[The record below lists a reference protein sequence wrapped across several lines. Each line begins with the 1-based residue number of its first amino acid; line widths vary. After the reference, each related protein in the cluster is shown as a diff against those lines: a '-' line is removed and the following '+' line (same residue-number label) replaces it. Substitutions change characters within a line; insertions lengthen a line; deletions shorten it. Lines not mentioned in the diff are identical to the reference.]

1 MKTTL
6 QDPKNSLAG
15 NVVALTCLCAVFGLA
30 GCEKEGS
37 AEKAGKAERTTE
49 STAPR
54 TERSADRPAQKMEGA
69 QQMPSPAQPATPP
82 SESAGEYLDDAAIT
96 TKVKA
101 ALLNDPMLS
110 ASRIEVTTD
119 KGVVKLSGTVDSEPG
134 INRALDQAS
143 SQPGVKSV
151 QTDLSVAPVPGK

>member
-1 MKTTL
+1 MKTTP

-15 NVVALTCLCAVFGLA
+15 NVVALTCLCAVLGLV

-37 AEKAGKAERTTE
+37 AEKAGKVERTTE

-54 TERSADRPAQKMEGA
+54 TNRSADRPAQKMEGA
-69 QQMPSPAQPATPP
+69 QQQMPSTAQPATPP
-82 SESAGEYLDDAAIT
+82 SESVGEYIDDAAIT

-134 INRALDQAS
+134 INRALELAGAQS
-143 SQPGVKSV
+143 GV
-151 QTDLSVAPVPGK
+151 

>member
-1 MKTTL
+1 MKTTP

-15 NVVALTCLCAVFGLA
+15 NVVALTCLCAVFGLS

-37 AEKAGKAERTTE
+37 AEKTGKVERTTE

-54 TERSADRPAQKMEGA
+54 AGRPAQKMEGA
-69 QQMPSPAQPATPP
+69 QQQMPSTAQPASPG
-82 SESAGEYLDDAAIT
+82 SESAGEYIDDAAIT

-134 INRALDQAS
+134 INRALELAGAQS
-143 SQPGVKSV
+143 GVKSV
-151 QTDLSVAPVPGK
+151 QTDLSVTTAPGK